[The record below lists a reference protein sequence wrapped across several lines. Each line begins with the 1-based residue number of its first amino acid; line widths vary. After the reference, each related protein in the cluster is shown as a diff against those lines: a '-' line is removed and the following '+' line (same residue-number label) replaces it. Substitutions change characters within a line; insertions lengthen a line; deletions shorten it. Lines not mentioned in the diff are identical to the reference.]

1 MLCSGQ
7 GWQPAAELLRR
18 PGERE
23 LHGQVGRTISTLSTL
38 YLHYVLYIYD
48 IYSLYGVASVS
59 VGAIKA
65 SECWAIP
72 GPGSGYRQQ
81 GPSIGYFRNSKYSP
95 LPVIESAS
103 SSNMSTCAHW
113 SLADSFSLVEHP
125 GTRMTFH
132 LKIFDIPLFRW
143 IVKHKQSPTWWHDD
157 FYILSFTTNNRYI
170 VEHGVRRYFCMY
182 VDRWDTG

>member
-65 SECWAIP
+65 SECWATP

-95 LPVIESAS
+95 LPVIESPS

-113 SLADSFSLVEHP
+113 PLADSFSLVEHP
-125 GTRMTFH
+125 GTREIGDERMTFH

-157 FYILSFTTNNRYI
+157 FYHFVIY
-170 VEHGVRRYFCMY
+170 HK
-182 VDRWDTG
+182 

>member
-38 YLHYVLYIYD
+38 YLHYVLYIYT
-48 IYSLYGVASVS
+48 LYGVASVS

-65 SECWAIP
+65 SECWATP
-72 GPGSGYRQQ
+72 GPGSGYGQQ

-113 SLADSFSLVEHP
+113 PLADSFSLVEHP

-157 FYILSFTTNNRYI
+157 FYHFVIY
-170 VEHGVRRYFCMY
+170 HK
-182 VDRWDTG
+182 